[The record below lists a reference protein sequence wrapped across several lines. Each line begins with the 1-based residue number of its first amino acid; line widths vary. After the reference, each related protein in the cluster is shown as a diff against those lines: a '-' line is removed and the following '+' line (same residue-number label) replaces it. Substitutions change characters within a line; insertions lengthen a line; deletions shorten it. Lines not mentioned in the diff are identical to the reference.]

1 MYTIFYSLSF
11 INSMILLKSS
21 SDWNGIVIFPFH
33 FHFYIYFASKIISKT
48 FFEFLEFQML
58 TMPLSWP
65 LVSVLD
71 FPDSFY

>member
-1 MYTIFYSLSF
+1 MYNLIHYPF

-21 SDWNGIVIFPFH
+21 LIEWNCNFPFP
-33 FHFYIYFASKIISKT
+33 FPATYIYFASKIISKT